1 MEHVFITTSLN
12 PTYEIQDESQNW
24 LDSEIQENTII
35 LFGNMLYEFT
45 RTLRANLNNKIAI
58 YWLYSKDDASKKYIK
73 LPSAKEVE
81 DQGAA
86 LFRALV
92 KSNLPE
98 LTKENVIDWDT
109 SEYLH
114 VAFITSSNEIWEDE
128 LLEISAQ
135 LGEYVK
141 PDFYVFGTHPNC
153 DDTIVN
159 QGYSEGELDTG
170 IIHDFDLETYS
181 WENNFEMVP
190 RISLEMF
197 NEEYFK

>member
-24 LDSEIQENTII
+24 AESELQENVIT

-45 RTLRANLNNKIAI
+45 QTLRANLSDKTEV
-58 YWLYSKDDASKKYIK
+58 YWLYNKDDASKKYIK

-81 DQGAA
+81 EQGAV

-98 LTKENVIDWDT
+98 LPKENVIDWD
-109 SEYLH
+109 SSAFLH
-114 VAFITSSNEIWEDE
+114 IAFKSTSNEIWEEE

-141 PDFYVFGTHPNC
+141 PDFYVYGSHPDC
-153 DDTIVN
+153 EDTIVT
-159 QGYSEGELDTG
+159 QGYSEGEYDTG
-170 IIHDFDLETYS
+170 IINDFDLETYG
-181 WENNFEMVP
+181 WENNCGMVP
-190 RISLEMF
+190 GITLEMF
-197 NEEYFK
+197 NEEYYK

>member
-12 PTYEIQDESQNW
+12 PTYEIQEESQNW
-24 LDSEIQENTII
+24 AESELQENVIT

-45 RTLRANLNNKIAI
+45 QTLRANLSDKTEV
-58 YWLYSKDDASKKYIK
+58 YWLYNKDDASKKYIK

-81 DQGAA
+81 EQGAV

-98 LTKENVIDWDT
+98 LPKENVIDWD
-109 SEYLH
+109 SSAFLH
-114 VAFITSSNEIWEDE
+114 IAFKSTSNEIWEEE

-170 IIHDFDLETYS
+170 IIHDFDLDTYG